1 MCVCIR
7 PASVEHIIL
16 SMLMF
21 LTEIILLHQ
30 KTTGTASRGCMDGD
44 SGLELGY
51 IKIILIMGRERWLLV
66 LLLLLFVVVLLLQF
80 AICCTARCFMSPNRG
95 SIEPIIAVA
104 HLYM

>member
-51 IKIILIMGRERWLLV
+51 IKIIPIMGRERWLLV
-66 LLLLLFVVVLLLQF
+66 LLLLLQF

>member
-1 MCVCIR
+1 
-7 PASVEHIIL
+7 
-16 SMLMF
+16 
-21 LTEIILLHQ
+21 
-30 KTTGTASRGCMDGD
+30 MDGD

-51 IKIILIMGRERWLLV
+51 IKIIPIMGRERCWLLV
-66 LLLLLFVVVLLLQF
+66 LLLLLLLLQF